1 MKGATRGEEWDVDI
15 REREGVSGNIF
26 GMWQNYANWIEPI
39 ERDLQ
44 GLNDDNSRM
53 VKKHSEDF

>member
-1 MKGATRGEEWDVDI
+1 
-15 REREGVSGNIF
+15 
-26 GMWQNYANWIEPI
+26 MWQNYANWIEPI